1 MVIDFRLRPPYDE
14 TFKYL
19 TSPTLEKA
27 YTYITGFDT
36 PKSLIN
42 FSMEECIREMDE
54 AGITQGVVTGRRTCT
69 TMVVKEGAEQANNDA
84 IIQMMK
90 EYPGRFIGAYGFD
103 PTEGKRA
110 IDWMDEYILNGPFT
124 AALVEPGMASQ
135 PMSLEDERVLPFYDY
150 CESNNIPVLL
160 AFGELNYRAIRHMTI
175 EALDNVLEMFPKMKT
190 TVFHGG
196 WPYTN
201 EICWVAFNHDNL
213 YISPDYTMLPTF
225 GGHQDFIN
233 YANSF
238 LQDKFIF
245 GSAYPFCAMKP
256 IKEYYDSVLKP
267 EVRDK
272 VMYYNALH
280 ALNLPIP
287 EDAPEI
293 IPHYVGAPIPEEGSD
308 LELWK
313 KYKKGTYRTMWDK

>member
-1 MVIDFRLRPPYDE
+1 MIIDFRFRPVYGE

-19 TSPTLEKA
+19 MNDTIAKA

-36 PKSLIN
+36 PQSFIN
-42 FSMEECIREMDE
+42 YSMEQCMQEMDE
-54 AGITQGVVTGRRTCT
+54 AGITKGVVTGRRVCT
-69 TMVVKEGAEQANNDA
+69 TMNVRPGEENANNDA
-84 IIQMMK
+84 VAALMK
-90 EYPGRFIGAYGFD
+90 EYPGRFIGAFGID
-103 PTEGKRA
+103 INEGKQA
-110 IDWMDEYILNGPFT
+110 MDYMDKYILEGPFS
-124 AALVEPGMASQ
+124 ALLVEPGMSSI
-135 PMSLEDERVLPFYDY
+135 PMSLDDKRVLPFYDY
-150 CESNNIPVLL
+150 CESNNIPILL

-175 EALDNVLEMFPKMKT
+175 EALDNILEMFPNMKT
-190 TVFHGG
+190 TIFHGG

-201 EICWVAFNHDNL
+201 EVCWVAFNRDNL

-225 GGHQDFIN
+225 GGHQDFIA

-238 LQDKFIF
+238 FQDKFIF

-256 IKEYYDSVLKP
+256 IKDYYISVLKP

-280 ALNLPIP
+280 ALNMPIP

-293 IPHYVGAPIPEEGSD
+293 IPHYVGAPIPREISD
-308 LELWK
+308 LPYWQQYE
-313 KYKKGTYRTMWDK
+313 KGSYRNW